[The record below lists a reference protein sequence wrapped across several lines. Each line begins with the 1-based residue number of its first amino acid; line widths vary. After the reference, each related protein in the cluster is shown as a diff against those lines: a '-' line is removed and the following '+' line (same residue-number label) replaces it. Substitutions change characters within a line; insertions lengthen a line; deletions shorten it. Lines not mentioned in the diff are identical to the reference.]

1 MLSSLYGTT
10 EDWFIV
16 NRVQIMTTVAAP
28 VQLLGLDH
36 VISLYCGWIGKG
48 LRNSLLLTNSFKLLS
63 TYKSIAL
70 LKSIREGRT

>member
-16 NRVQIMTTVAAP
+16 NRVQIMNTVAAP

-36 VISLYCGWIGKG
+36 VISLIVVG
-48 LRNSLLLTNSFKLLS
+48 
-63 TYKSIAL
+63 
-70 LKSIREGRT
+70 